1 MRILVVDD
9 ESLNRFLLVH
19 MLEEE
24 GFHDVYEAR
33 GGHEAILLAE
43 KIKPDL
49 VLLDVIMPDIDGFK
63 VATELKTANDDVYL
77 PIIFITSLDD
87 QATVVKCL
95 SVGGDDFASKPFDK
109 TILMA
114 KVKAHARTRELS
126 QKINKQNKELMYFQH
141 TVEREHEIIE
151 HIFSKA
157 IVNNPKAAEFF
168 DYRLFPAAEFS
179 GDVFLCEASPNGGL
193 YFLIGDFTGHGLA
206 SAIGALPVT
215 RAFQAMSKKGLSVP
229 EIAATL
235 NRILESLLPV
245 NMFFA
250 AAIVEVGEN
259 GCRFNVW
266 NGGMPNL
273 IMQDA
278 NGQLLKHFKSQHM
291 ALGILEVDEFEDE
304 AEVFEAHIGA
314 RLLGFTDGLIELT
327 NEQGEMFGDEGIENW
342 FIGNPEITVEEL
354 LQPMREF
361 TGGSEPHDDITLTIY
376 TCADLSSLKRDNP
389 VTPIPFEV
397 SVMLGPDEL
406 RQGESVQHFID
417 LICSQLGLSWVR
429 SDLFTILTELYSNAL
444 EHGVLG
450 IDSSIKTCSEGFI
463 KYYTLRAARLA
474 ELESGH
480 IRLVSNFCPNNRLL
494 TMSVCD
500 SGLGFDAHNL
510 PEVDNDNA
518 YGRGISMLKELCDSL
533 EFTEEGTKA
542 TVQISL

>member
-33 GGHEAILLAE
+33 SGHEAILLAD
-43 KIKPDL
+43 KIKPDI
-49 VLLDVIMPDIDGFK
+49 VLLDVLMPGIDGFE
-63 VATELKTANDDVYL
+63 VATKLKSKSDDVYL

-95 SVGGDDFASKPFDK
+95 EVGGDDFAPKPFDK

-126 QKINKQNKELMYFQH
+126 KSINTQNQELMYFRH

-157 IVNNPKAAEFF
+157 IVNNPKVTPFF
-168 DYRLFPAAEFS
+168 DYRLFPAEEFS

-215 RAFQAMSKKGLSVP
+215 RAFQAMATKGLSVS
-229 EIAATL
+229 EIASTL
-235 NRILESLLPV
+235 NKTLESLLPTS
-245 NMFFA
+245 MFFA
-250 AAIVEVGEN
+250 AAIVEVAEN

-266 NGGMPNL
+266 NGGMPHL
-273 IMQDA
+273 ILQAPSGELM
-278 NGQLLKHFKSQHM
+278 HYFKSQHM
-291 ALGILEVDEFEDE
+291 ALGILSADEFEDDD
-304 AEVFEAHIGA
+304 EVFDATLGA

-327 NEQGEMFGDEGIENW
+327 NDSGEMFGEEGIEHW
-342 FIGNPEITVEEL
+342 FIGNPDISVAEL
-354 LQPMREF
+354 LKPVRDF
-361 TGGSEPHDDITLTIY
+361 TGESGPHDDITLTIY
-376 TCADLSSLKRDNP
+376 TCTDLSSLKRDNP
-389 VTPIPFEV
+389 VTPIPFAV
-397 SVMLGPDEL
+397 ASDLGPDEL
-406 RQGESVQHFID
+406 RQGDAVQHFID

-429 SDLFTILTELYSNAL
+429 SDLFTIITELYSNAL

-450 IDSSIKTCSEGFI
+450 IDSSIKQSSEGFI
-463 KYYTLRAARLA
+463 EYYTLRARRLA
-474 ELESGH
+474 NLRSGL
-480 IRLVSNFCPNNRLL
+480 ITLSANFEPKTRTL
-494 TMSVCD
+494 TISVKD
-500 SGLGFDAHNL
+500 SGNGFKLEDVPDANT
-510 PEVDNDNA
+510 EIA
-518 YGRGISMLKELCDSL
+518 YGRGIMMLKELCSSFHHSDN
-533 EFTEEGTKA
+533 GTK
-542 TVQISL
+542 TIVNINL